1 MELKKNCANGATEYE
16 SRKAARAEET
26 VAISE
31 TVKILNDD
39 DALDLF
45 KKTLPS
51 PSLIQVT
58 RSDRDL
64 RDQAL
69 LALSKAKANGPQMSF
84 IALALQG
91 KKVGFEKVLKMIDEM
106 VVTLGQEQKDD
117 DAQREWCLKEFDT
130 SEDKDKDLKRAIKNL
145 ETQIAETEEGIATL
159 TDELAALEAGIKD
172 LDKMV
177 AQATATRKEENA
189 LFVQTAAENNA
200 ALQLLDVAKNRLN
213 KFYNPAVYKPPPK
226 RELTEEERLYVASGG
241 VLDPTP
247 APGGIA
253 GTGIGNPLA
262 FVQTK
267 MRDAPPPPP
276 ETVDAYTKRDSS
288 GPIALIDRL
297 KNDLQ
302 KETQENEHDEEVA
315 QKEYEEFMTDSA
327 LKRQADSKSITE
339 KEAQKAELEADLMAA
354 KDQKETSTKELLATE
369 QYIAQLHGSC
379 DFLLANFDLRKE
391 ARASEKE
398 ALQRAKAVLSGA
410 DYSFR
415 QVRVAHFLSK

>member
-1 MELKKNCANGATEYE
+1 M
-16 SRKAARAEET
+16 
-26 VAISE
+26 IS
-31 TVKILNDD
+31 
-39 DALDLF
+39 
-45 KKTLPS
+45 
-51 PSLIQVT
+51 
-58 RSDRDL
+58 
-64 RDQAL
+64 
-69 LALSKAKANGPQMSF
+69 G
-84 IALALQG
+84 
-91 KKVGFEKVLKMIDEM
+91 
-106 VVTLGQEQKDD
+106 
-117 DAQREWCLKEFDT
+117 
-130 SEDKDKDLKRAIKNL
+130 L
-145 ETQIAETEEGIATL
+145 ETAIAESEEGIATL
-159 TDELAALEAGIKD
+159 TDELAALEKGIKE

-177 AQATATRKEENA
+177 AEATETRKDEHA

-276 ETVDAYTKRDSS
+276 ETVDAYAKRDSS

-354 KDQKETSTKELLATE
+354 KDQKETSEKELLATHE
-369 QYIAQLHGSC
+369 YIAQLHGSC
-379 DFLLANFDLRKE
+379 DFLIQNFELRKE
-391 ARASEKE
+391 ARANEKD
-398 ALQRAKAVLSGA
+398 ALERAKAVLSGA

-415 QVRVAHFLSK
+415 QVKTLARRFLGK

>member
-1 MELKKNCANGATEYE
+1 MELKKNCANGAKEYE
-16 SRKAARAEET
+16 SRKANRAQET

-31 TVKILNDD
+31 TIKILNDD

-84 IALALQG
+84 IALALSG

-177 AQATATRKEENA
+177 AQATVTRKEENA
-189 LFVQTAAENNA
+189 LFVQTSAENNA

-241 VLDPTP
+241 VLTTP
-247 APGGIA
+247 APQGIA
-253 GTGIGNPLA
+253 GTGISSPL
-262 FVQTK
+262 FLQ
-267 MRDAPPPPP
+267 MRDAPPPAP
-276 ETVDAYTKRDSS
+276 ETAEAYTKSDSS
-288 GPIALIDRL
+288 GPLALIDRL
-297 KNDLQ
+297 KSDLE
-302 KETQENEHDEEVA
+302 KDTQAIEMD
-315 QKEYEEFMTDSA
+315 
-327 LKRQADSKSITE
+327 E
-339 KEAQKAELEADLMAA
+339 KEAQKDYEELMAESAAKRAQDSKTITEKEGQKAGLEGDLEAAKESKKGTTAEFMAN
-354 KDQKETSTKELLATE
+354 EE
-369 QYIAQLHGSC
+369 YIAQLHGSC
-379 DFLLANFDLRKE
+379 DFLIQNYGLRKE
-391 ARASEKE
+391 ARANEVD
-398 ALQRAKAVLSGA
+398 ALKKAKAVLSGA
-410 DYSFR
+410 DFSF
-415 QVRVAHFLSK
+415 